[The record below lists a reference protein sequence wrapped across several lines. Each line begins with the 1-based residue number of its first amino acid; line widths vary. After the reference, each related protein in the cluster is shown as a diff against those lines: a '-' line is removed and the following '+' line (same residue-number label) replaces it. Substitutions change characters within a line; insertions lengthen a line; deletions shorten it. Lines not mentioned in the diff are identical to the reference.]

1 MIYDHNAA
9 SYQMRR
15 LSMGAGRWNGAYYY
29 SKELVENIIPKVK
42 TDRDW
47 VTIHMP
53 GMCVDRAIYFVHNNN
68 SQAMYA
74 GLMMYDDLILV
85 CGVPETCKKI
95 SRYGRAVY
103 LPLSVDVEYV
113 RQFKRRKTRGTAY
126 VGRAGKR
133 RNLSFAPDVDFL
145 EGMPRDELL
154 EEMSRYRQ
162 VYAVGRCAIEAKVL
176 GCEVLPYDQRYPD
189 PSLWKVMDN
198 SEAAVILQGLLDEI
212 DGGEV

>member
-1 MIYDHNAA
+1 MI
-9 SYQMRR
+9 
-15 LSMGAGRWNGAYYY
+15 GAGRWNGAYYY